1 MDALPVGRC
10 FFEQPQGCVE
20 DRHQVAAGEAP
31 MGEEVALDLFPR
43 HPVFVRQGL
52 GPGFERL
59 PFPGEIA
66 ACDGLPEVHLPPS
79 LSLSMRDETY
89 CHFVQNFASSSRPA
103 SLSA

>member
-1 MDALPVGRC
+1 MKSAV
-10 FFEQPQGCVE
+10 
-20 DRHQVAAGEAP
+20 
-31 MGEEVALDLFPR
+31 GEEMSLDLFPR
-43 HPVFVRQGL
+43 RPVVVRQCL

-79 LSLSMRDETY
+79 LSLSIRDVTY
-89 CHFVQNFASSSRPA
+89 SHFAQNFASSSRPA